1 MRHANERRQDACR
14 ARAKALPARLDA
26 ARESRVALALLLL
39 LGLATASVMVTT
51 GALSQGHAL
60 RIAADLRP

>member
-1 MRHANERRQDACR
+1 MRDAKDRHQDACR
-14 ARAKALPARLDA
+14 ARVRALPVRLDA
-26 ARESRVALALLLL
+26 ARESRFALVLLVL

-51 GALSQGHAL
+51 SALSQGHAL